1 MVNQTVNAFVRA
13 IETVDSYLRGHS
25 ALTAQLAVTLAYC
38 LGKTDPVTLATLR
51 TAANLSQIGMIQ
63 LPKELFTKSG
73 MLTPEERALLQNHVE
88 YAKHALE
95 GIDFGL
101 PVMEAIVQMY
111 ERMDGSGYPEGLSGD
126 AICEN
131 ARILAVAN
139 TFCALVRSR
148 SYRQAHSVEQALEIL
163 EEQPPKYDMRVVEA
177 LRQFLPTEQGRAF
190 LELLE
195 NERDSE
201 PDMSG

>member
-1 MVNQTVNAFVRA
+1 M
-13 IETVDSYLRGHS
+13 
-25 ALTAQLAVTLAYC
+25 TLS
-38 LGKTDPVTLATLR
+38 TLR

-73 MLTPEERALLQNHVE
+73 LLTPEERALLQNHVE
-88 YAKHALE
+88 YAKSALA

-101 PVMEAIVQMY
+101 PVMEAISQMY
-111 ERMDGSGYPEGLSGD
+111 ERMDGSGYPEKLSGD

-148 SYRQAHSVEQALEIL
+148 SYRLAHSVEQAMEIL
-163 EEQPPKYDMRVVEA
+163 DEQPPKYDMRVVEA
-177 LRQFLPTEQGRAF
+177 LRQFLPTEQGEAF
-190 LELLE
+190 LALLE
-195 NERDSE
+195 SDRTDESDQE
-201 PDMSG
+201 G